1 MVANDMLI
9 DAFVRNERIDRSN
22 WKYWLRKSYNYETLR
37 GVYNV
42 PRLSRYVGRGGFY
55 GDQIET
61 RRESLRA
68 VNFEDV

>member
-1 MVANDMLI
+1 MVTNDMLI
-9 DAFVRNERIDRSN
+9 DAFVRNERIDRSI

-55 GDQIET
+55 GD
-61 RRESLRA
+61 
-68 VNFEDV
+68 